1 MGSFLSF
8 TRRKDQPIED
18 YSCSGMD
25 WCKRA
30 KTSANCDGENN
41 RLIPGLPDEISLE
54 IIARVPRICYLKMKM
69 VSRSWKVAIG
79 GPEVY
84 QLRKELGRTEEWLY
98 ILTKLEDQLAWH
110 GLDPSSGRWQRV
122 PPMPAIAFEDE
133 SRRGFSGLC
142 MRSLID
148 SSIKITETVR
158 GWAGKN
164 DASMKMPFCGCSVG
178 AVAGCLY
185 VLGGFSRFS
194 TIRCVWRYN
203 PCTNSWQESSSMT
216 EGRAFC
222 KISMLDDKLYAVGGI
237 RRVKGGLSPL
247 QTAEVY
253 DPQTDTWTAMPT
265 VPFSKGQVLP
275 TAFLAELLEPVAVG
289 VASYRGRLCVPQ
301 SLYSWPFYGDVSG
314 EIYDPRTNTW
324 SEMPAGMGE
333 GWPGKQAET
342 MLSAVVNSELYAL
355 DPSGS
360 SEGTAQIKVYD
371 DKEDVWKVVIGKVPF
386 HDLSNCETPYLL
398 ASFLG
403 KLHLI
408 MKGINNDTSVLTV
421 DVSTSS
427 ASVLPSLNPEKFR
440 KAEDPDFWEVI
451 GTKNFGAAEF
461 ISCQVLS
468 V

>member
-8 TRRKDQPIED
+8 NRSKDQPIED

-25 WCKRA
+25 WCRKA
-30 KTSANCDGENN
+30 KTSANCDGESNG
-41 RLIPGLPDEISLE
+41 LIPGLPDEISLE

-84 QLRKELGRTEEWLY
+84 RLRKEIGRTEEWLY
-98 ILTKLEDQLAWH
+98 ILTKLEDQLIWH

-122 PPMPAIAFEDE
+122 PQMPAIAVEDE
-133 SRRGFSGLC
+133 SPRGFSGLC
-142 MRSLID
+142 ARNLID
-148 SSIKITETVR
+148 SSIKITETIR
-158 GWAGKN
+158 GWVVGS
-164 DASMKMPFCGCSVG
+164 DASTKMPFGGCSVG
-178 AVAGCLY
+178 AVGGCLY

-194 TIRCVWRYN
+194 AIKCVWRYD
-203 PCTNSWQESSSMT
+203 PRTNSWQESSPMT

-237 RRVKGGLSPL
+237 RRVNGGLSPL
-247 QTAEVY
+247 QSAEVY
-253 DPQTDTWTAMPT
+253 DPLTNTWTEMPS
-265 VPFSKGQVLP
+265 VPFSKAQVLP
-275 TAFLAELLEPVAVG
+275 TAFLAELLKPVATSVT
-289 VASYRGRLCVPQ
+289 SYKGRLCVPQ
-301 SLYSWPFYGDVSG
+301 SLYSWPLFGDISG
-314 EIYDPRTNTW
+314 EIYDPGTNTW

-342 MLSAVVNSELYAL
+342 KLSAVVNGELYAL
-355 DPSGS
+355 DPAGS
-360 SEGTAQIKVYD
+360 SEGARIKVYD
-371 DKEDVWKVVIGKVPF
+371 DKDDAWKVVIGKVPF
-386 HDLSNCETPYLL
+386 HVSSSCETPYLL
-398 ASFLG
+398 ATFQG

-408 MKGINNDTSVLTV
+408 MKGISNDTSVLTV
-421 DVSTSS
+421 GISSSS
-427 ASVLPSLNPEKFR
+427 ASFLPSLNPEKFQ

-461 ISCQVLS
+461 ISCEVLS